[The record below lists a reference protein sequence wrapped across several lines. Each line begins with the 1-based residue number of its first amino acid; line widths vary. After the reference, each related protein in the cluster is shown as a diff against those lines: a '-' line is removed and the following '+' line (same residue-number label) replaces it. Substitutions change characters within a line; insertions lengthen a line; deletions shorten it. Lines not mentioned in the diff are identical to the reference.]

1 MSWDNNDDKDDEWNS
16 DDDWNDDDSWH
27 QKSGDEAGQSGSD
40 AGGDSTTDW
49 GDDEFVE
56 EEPFQE
62 GDSLSIDELLTTG
75 FEQVVST
82 SGLQLIAVFALLN
95 VLSGIVVNS
104 MITVFV
110 DILRAEATDPEIIDV
125 FNQFNSQF
133 TSLAVDLPL
142 GVLVVLSIVIAIGTE
157 AVRVV
162 ATRVFAA
169 GATDGV
175 PSAMARRRIVSAT
188 AFTFIGGII
197 LSIAVSIGAVL
208 LILPGLFLFV
218 TMVFFRMEVAV
229 ADQGMFSAM
238 SRSWSLTDGH
248 RFELFGLVAVVFIIG
263 VIVSVGAGFLTVFF
277 PQSSTIGA
285 LLSQVVNGTVN
296 AGMILFS
303 LSAVTAAWTRL
314 DSARPDLN
322 GLQ

>member
-1 MSWDNNDDKDDEWNS
+1 MSWDNNDDDKTDEWNS

-27 QKSGDEAGQSGSD
+27 QESDDRQSGQSGE
-40 AGGDSTTDW
+40 DSTTDW
-49 GDDEFVE
+49 GDNDFVE

-82 SGLQLIAVFALLN
+82 SGLQLIAVFAVLN

-110 DILRAEATDPEIIDV
+110 DILRSEATDPEVIDV
-125 FNQFNSQF
+125 FNQFNDQF
-133 TSLAVDLPL
+133 AALAVDLPL

-197 LSIAVSIGAVL
+197 LSVAVSIGALL

-229 ADQGMFSAM
+229 ADQGIFSAM

-248 RFELFGLVAVVFIIG
+248 RFELFGLVAVIFIIG
-263 VIVSVGAGFLTVFF
+263 VIVGVGTGFVSVLIPRST
-277 PQSSTIGA
+277 TIGS
-285 LLSQVVNGTVN
+285 LLNQVINGTVN

-314 DSARPDLN
+314 DSARPDLD
-322 GLQ
+322 GPQ